1 MQTTTVGVPV
11 SDALNS
17 ALRVVTK
24 NYKTLGWSVTDKYID
39 TLKAVLPEVE
49 GNDRRIVEMCINHPN
64 IVRLVDIEATF
75 NGYFAVV
82 SRHFQYHSV
91 NDNELKQLLDYSNR
105 VVNCIQVANCIQLY
119 VQGDDANELVNG
131 IEVFTLQY

>member
-39 TLKAVLPEVE
+39 TLKAVLLEVD
-49 GNDRRIVEMCINHPN
+49 GNDRRIVEMCINYSD
-64 IVRLVDIEATF
+64 IVRLVDIDTTF
-75 NGYFAVV
+75 NGIFAVV